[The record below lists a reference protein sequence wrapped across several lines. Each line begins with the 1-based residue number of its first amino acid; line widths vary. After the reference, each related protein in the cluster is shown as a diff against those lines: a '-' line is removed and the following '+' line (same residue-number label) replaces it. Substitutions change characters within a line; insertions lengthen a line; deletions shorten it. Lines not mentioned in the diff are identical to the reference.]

1 MALWPIFARSGVAA
15 THTGEFAVST
25 TQDGVSSDVYR
36 IYRGVNESMILT
48 IVASDCAG
56 SSAGPW
62 QLEIL
67 VNGASIV
74 DGAIPRMASRTYKLS
89 RVEYVDLALNHEY
102 ARCVG
107 TYTISVL
114 L

>member
-1 MALWPIFARSGVAA
+1 MALWPISARSGEAT
-15 THTGEFAVST
+15 THTGEFGVST

-48 IVASDCAG
+48 IAASDCGG

-89 RVEYVDLALNHEY
+89 GVEYLDLALNHEY
-102 ARCVG
+102 ARCAG